1 MTLKMKYHF
10 TILLSAALLMT
21 GTRLSGTDGR
31 CPYMIDGLV
40 PSPHYTVTV
49 DGEDCF
55 TELFSVPTPS
65 GANMTPRDANFVGRV
80 GEYIGDRQDI
90 AIARFVPKGAVSSI
104 EIRLDGFSENCRI
117 MPEDAVS
124 DIAGIGSKT
133 IGFKMDANA
142 YAYVE
147 IDDLPPLLIS
157 SEETVPM
164 TYGRKDR
171 KVKYFDPGIHE
182 AGEITLGSGD
192 VLFIDTGAIVYGTVK
207 MSGCSDVV
215 ITGNG
220 ILDTSHQ
227 EKGAAIHF
235 DNCSDISISGIL
247 IISSKGGWMVV
258 PSNCTDV
265 RIKDVKILGFGANN
279 DGIDLVS
286 DSDVRID
293 HCFIRSTDDCIA
305 LKTGKNRGS
314 SGICITDCT
323 FYGFASSDGVIVGYE
338 ARSPIDSVLVRDCDV
353 LACRGT
359 SPTGGKSP
367 FSIICDG
374 PGPISNICFENCRIS
389 DNVEFKNLEIS
400 VTNGQQY
407 VFMEPGAVDNVVFR
421 NVHWAKGD
429 VPLMIWGHDAEH
441 RVTNVTFENC
451 TMGGKPLRSH
461 KDATV
466 LVNRYTDM
474 INFIY
479 SGKEKTFRR
488 F

>member
-1 MTLKMKYHF
+1 MTIKMKYHLHILFF
-10 TILLSAALLMT
+10 TTLMMT
-21 GTRLSGTDGR
+21 GAGLPAQEHD
-31 CPYMIDGLV
+31 CPYTIDALT
-40 PSPHYTVTV
+40 PSPHYSVIAE
-49 DGEDCF
+49 GKECF

-65 GANMTPRDANFVGRV
+65 GPDMSPRDANFVGRV

-90 AIARFVPKGAVSSI
+90 AIARFVPKGAASSV
-104 EIRLDGFSENCRI
+104 EIRLADFSENCRI

-124 DIAGIGSKT
+124 DIAGIGSET
-133 IGFKMDANA
+133 IEFKMAANT

-157 SEETVPM
+157 SEQTVPM
-164 TYGRKDR
+164 TCDRKDP
-171 KVKYFDPGIHE
+171 KVKYFGPGKHE
-182 AGEITLGSGD
+182 AGEIVLESGD
-192 VLFIDTGAIVYGTVK
+192 ILFIDTGAIVYGTVK
-207 MSGCSDVV
+207 MAGCSDVT

-247 IISSKGGWMVV
+247 IRSSKGGWMVV
-258 PSNCTDV
+258 PSNSSDI

-293 HCFIRSTDDCIA
+293 RCFIRSTDDCIA
-305 LKTGKNRGS
+305 LKTGKSRGS
-314 SGICITDCT
+314 SDICISDCT

-338 ARSPIDSVLVRDCDV
+338 ARSPIDSVFVRNCDV

-374 PGPISNICFENCRIS
+374 PGPISNIFFENCRIS
-389 DNVEFKNLEIS
+389 EDVEFKNLEIS

-407 VFMEPGAVDNVVFR
+407 VFMEPGKVDNVVFR
-421 NVHWAKGD
+421 NVHWAQGD
-429 VPLMIWGHDAEH
+429 VPFMIWGHDAEH

-451 TMGGKPLRSH
+451 TMGGKPLKSH

-474 INFIY
+474 INFVY